1 MSAEHIFEQTP
12 ENSLELVILTPEVNF
27 HLQRL
32 FEGLH
37 LRAHIDRSKLWY
49 FPTSELANFIDRPLA
64 KKLADNF
71 ILSEIRA
78 LQDEGFPQM
87 VTETLSMFRKITE

>member
-1 MSAEHIFEQTP
+1 MSAEHLSEQTP
-12 ENSLELVILTPEVNF
+12 ENPLGLVVLTTLGNF

-37 LRAHIDRSKLWY
+37 LRQHIDHSQLWY

-64 KKLADNF
+64 KRLADNL
-71 ILSEIRA
+71 IISEIIA
-78 LQDEGFPQM
+78 LQDEGFPEM
-87 VTETLSMFRKITE
+87 VTETLEMFRKIIE